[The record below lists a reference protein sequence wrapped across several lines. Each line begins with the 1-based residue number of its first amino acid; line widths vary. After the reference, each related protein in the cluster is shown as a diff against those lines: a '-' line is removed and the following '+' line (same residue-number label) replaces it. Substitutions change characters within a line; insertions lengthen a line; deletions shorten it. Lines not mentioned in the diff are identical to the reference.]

1 MLGLTVDILYP
12 NEDVQMSR
20 VLGNISSRGTL
31 YAIIIEPINEEHDSL
46 TVNILHGTP
55 EGKCFFVFVVNL
67 HGWPITLRSTTMFQL
82 LGSSSEYAIEGC
94 YNPYQS
100 QF

>member
-1 MLGLTVDILYP
+1 MDILYP

-31 YAIIIEPINEEHDSL
+31 FAIIIEPINEDHDSL

-55 EGKCFFVFVVNL
+55 EGK
-67 HGWPITLRSTTMFQL
+67 TLYLPTQPEMDGRNDVDSMEFS
-82 LGSSSEYAIEGC
+82 LGGHQIDIVLTSYL
-94 YNPYQS
+94 
-100 QF
+100 

>member
-1 MLGLTVDILYP
+1 MCVFTDLTTIYFTLRRYAEFVEERLKILGLTVDILYP

-55 EGKCFFVFVVNL
+55 EGK
-67 HGWPITLRSTTMFQL
+67 MFL
-82 LGSSSEYAIEGC
+82 LC
-94 YNPYQS
+94 
-100 QF
+100 